1 MMNGAFALRVET
13 DVRAALTRPG
23 YWPMKTKSA
32 FTLIELLVVIAI
44 IGILAAM
51 LLPSLSKAKGKATRV
66 SCVNN
71 LHQLGLAAIIYT
83 DEYRGHYP
91 PRTNANF
98 WPSQFYES
106 YKDLK
111 LLLCPNDKPDAR
123 SNQGFAPPG
132 TYPADGKP
140 RSYLLNGWNDFMFAT
155 LNPANWKLYISDVF
169 GGTIQVHQIPRPSD
183 TVLLGEKLTQS
194 PHYHMDLLEP
204 EPSGAVGNDLFQLD
218 RSRHGGTGPNTSSG
232 GSNYAFVDAS
242 VRFIKFGAILFP
254 ENQWA
259 VTAAGRTS
267 NAVAP

>member
-1 MMNGAFALRVET
+1 M
-13 DVRAALTRPG
+13 
-23 YWPMKTKSA
+23 
-32 FTLIELLVVIAI
+32 
-44 IGILAAM
+44 
-51 LLPSLSKAKGKATRV
+51 
-66 SCVNN
+66 
-71 LHQLGLAAIIYT
+71 
-83 DEYRGHYP
+83 
-91 PRTNANF
+91 
-98 WPSQFYES
+98 
-106 YKDLK
+106 
-111 LLLCPNDKPDAR
+111 LLCPNDKPDAR

-140 RSYLLNGWNDFMFAT
+140 RSYLLNGWNDFMFAN
-155 LNPANWKLYISDVF
+155 LSPADWKLYISDVF

-232 GSNYAFVDAS
+232 GSNYAFVDGS